1 MMKRKVGEAK
11 PRVFHLTLT
20 GQLSLDFVNT
30 VDWRTSEQPEELLK
44 SFPDL
49 VRWGRHTG
57 LLTTAQAQRVSRE
70 AARRSAETEAVL
82 DRAKDLRETLFR
94 IFSAVAAGRKPAKA
108 DLELLNVALQEALS
122 HLRIALTTKGFSWE
136 WADGEDSLDR
146 TLWAVARA
154 AGELLTDAEGRAQLR
169 ECANEGCGWLFV
181 DTSRN
186 KSRRWCSMGVCGNR
200 VKARR
205 HYKQVKSKK

>member
-1 MMKRKVGEAK
+1 MKLKMEEAK
-11 PRVFHLTLT
+11 SRVFDLTLT

-44 SFPDL
+44 SYSDL
-49 VRWGRHTG
+49 VRWSQHTG
-57 LLTTAQAQRVSRE
+57 LLTATQARHISRE
-70 AARRSAETEAVL
+70 ATRHSAEADGVL

-94 IFSAVAAGRKPAKA
+94 IFSAIAAGRKPAKA
-108 DLELLNVALQEALS
+108 DLELLNAKLREALS
-122 HLRIALTTKGFSWE
+122 HLRLAPTADGCDWE
-136 WADGEDSLDR
+136 WADAEDRLDR
-146 TLWAVARA
+146 MLWAVARA
-154 AGELLTDAEGRAQLR
+154 TGELLTDADGRAQLR

-205 HYKQVKSKK
+205 HYERVKSKR